1 MPRALVITVG
11 TGRNRSDIAE
21 AIARQSILRLNPN
34 HVLFMCSPKSAKETV
49 PLIREA
55 LKDDFDGEL
64 VAPFV
69 AHEEN
74 DIDRLFKAYKDEIVR
89 FMKRFRLSP
98 DKITADFTSGTK
110 PMSSALVLAA
120 VTLGL
125 DQLNYIA
132 GERDEGGRTIPG
144 TERIHPLSPRRIYLD
159 ARLRDFKNF
168 FDRSQYAAALQI
180 LNDVRDRRLDATIR
194 EKIDAFLYLTTFYMS
209 WDRYDL
215 DAAVKAK
222 SSLEKL
228 SPCNL
233 LPRPIYASYKGHRD
247 LPGRIEA
254 HPFDWMRLAD
264 LFENADRRFRQ
275 KQFNDA
281 MARLYRAVEF
291 LAQARLYHEH
301 GIETG
306 NVDLSRVPEDYHEQL
321 APYKNQKTEKIQIPM
336 IRAYDLLAKLG
347 DGLGLYFQRLYND
360 NNEQLQ
366 KLLNRR
372 NESILAHGF
381 SSVAEDHVSQMM
393 VYLVHLASIAG
404 RNLEKD
410 REQVRFPTFAGSATN
425 SPPAS

>member
-1 MPRALVITVG
+1 MPRALIITVG
-11 TGRNRSDIAE
+11 TGRRRSDIAE

-34 HVLFMCSPKSAKETV
+34 YVLFMCSPKSAEETI
-49 PLIREA
+49 PLIHEA

-64 VAPFV
+64 VPPFIV
-69 AHEEN
+69 PEEN
-74 DIDRLFKAYKDEIVR
+74 DIDRLFKAYKDEIVSFMMR
-89 FMKRFRLSP
+89 FSLSP

-125 DQLNYIA
+125 DQLNYIV

-144 TERIHPLSPRRIYLD
+144 TGRNHPLSPRRIYLD
-159 ARLRDFKNF
+159 ARLRDFRFF
-168 FDRSQYAAALQI
+168 FDRFQYAAALQI
-180 LNDVRDRRLDATIR
+180 LNDIRDRRLDATIR
-194 EKIDAFLYLTTFYMS
+194 EKIDAFLYLTTFYLS

-215 DAAVKAK
+215 DAAVDAK
-222 SSLEKL
+222 SSLDRLPL
-228 SPCNL
+228 SDL
-233 LPRPIYASYKGHRD
+233 LPLTVYRAYKKHRD
-247 LPGRIEA
+247 YPGRLRQR
-254 HPFDWMRLAD
+254 PYDWSRFAD
-264 LFENADRRFRQ
+264 LIENAKRRISNANY
-275 KQFNDA
+275 NDA

-306 NVDLSRVPEDYHEQL
+306 NVDPSRVPEDYLEQL
-321 APYKNQKTEKIQIPM
+321 APYKNRKTGKIQIPM
-336 IRAYDLLAKLG
+336 IRAYDLLAKQGDSLG
-347 DGLGLYFQRLYND
+347 VDFQRLYDD
-360 NNEQLQ
+360 NHEQLQ

-393 VYLVHLASIAG
+393 VYLDHLASTGG
-404 RNLEKD
+404 RSLEKE
-410 REQVRFPTFAGSATN
+410 REQVRFPTFGDSAAN